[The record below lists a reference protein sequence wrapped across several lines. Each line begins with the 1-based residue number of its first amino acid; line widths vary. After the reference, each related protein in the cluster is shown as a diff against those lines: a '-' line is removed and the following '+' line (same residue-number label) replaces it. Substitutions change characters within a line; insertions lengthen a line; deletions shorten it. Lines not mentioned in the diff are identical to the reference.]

1 MRCEVLAVGTELLL
15 GQIVDT
21 NSAWIGEQ
29 LAVSGIDS
37 YEHRVIGDNQAR
49 IVAALRDLLS
59 RADAVIVCGGL
70 GPTQDDLTRDA
81 IAELM
86 GVPLVRRMELAEQ
99 IATMF
104 RARLRDMPENNL
116 RQADI
121 PDGGAAIPNPLG
133 TAPGLVCPVAD
144 GKIVYAVPGVPY
156 EMQEMITAQVL
167 PDLLAR
173 SGAASTIVSRS
184 LKTWGTSESA
194 LAEMVAHRLDAL
206 DATGN
211 PTIAFLARGI
221 EGLVVRITAKGD
233 SEAAARALVDAEEKE
248 LRAILGDLVFGVD
261 DETMES
267 AVLERLRGRGWSLGV
282 AESLTGG
289 FIGARIVN
297 VPGASEVFRGTIGAY
312 ATGVKRDV
320 LGVRA
325 AAGRE
330 RGSRA
335 RDGGRRAAGAR
346 RGRRHR
352 GHGCRGPDRTG
363 GCRGRHGVLRDR
375 AAGSARRVR
384 LDPAPGRPGAD
395 PSVRDDLGAEP
406 APPTAR
412 RARARARTRLMLV
425 EIQINVDCADLDRMV
440 DFYTR
445 ALGYVPHGSSGRTY
459 RSIVPATGGGPKVV
473 FQKVPEGKVVKNRM
487 HLDLIVG
494 PDIEREAERF
504 VALGATRVERGSDRR
519 RRLPLDRDAG
529 SRGQRAVPLHLVTLN
544 S

>member
-1 MRCEVLAVGTELLL
+1 MRCEVLAVGTKLLL

-133 TAPGLVCPVAD
+133 TAPGLVCPVGD

-297 VPGASEVFRGTIGAY
+297 VPGASDVFRGTIGAY
-312 ATGVKRDV
+312 ATDVKRDV

-325 AAGRE
+325 HPVVSEEAARE
-330 RGSRA
+330 MAVGAQRVLGA
-335 RDGGRRAAGAR
+335 DVGIAVTGVAGPTEQDGVAVGTVCFGIA
-346 RGRRHR
+346 
-352 GHGCRGPDRTG
+352 
-363 GCRGRHGVLRDR
+363 L
-375 AAGSARRVR
+375 
-384 LDPAPGRPGAD
+384 PGRPVE
-395 PSVRDDLGAEP
+395 SVS
-406 APPTAR
+406 
-412 RARARARTRLMLV
+412 TRLPGDRERIRQFATISVLNLV
-425 EIQINVDCADLDRMV
+425 RQRLD
-440 DFYTR
+440 
-445 ALGYVPHGSSGRTY
+445 ALAH
-459 RSIVPATGGGPKVV
+459 
-473 FQKVPEGKVVKNRM
+473 E
-487 HLDLIVG
+487 H
-494 PDIEREAERF
+494 ERE
-504 VALGATRVERGSDRR
+504 G
-519 RRLPLDRDAG
+519 
-529 SRGQRAVPLHLVTLN
+529 
-544 S
+544 